1 MAASSDGSV
10 SATWQRII
18 DKNATMQI
26 LRVMLDGSG
35 LKVRALKS
43 EFVITN
49 PDAPDKGEIR
59 IGYASGYVSWRRVL
73 WEHWGPLQGF
83 LDEEKPTTEHHI
95 GADKIL
101 STLCETQK

>member
-26 LRVMLDGSG
+26 LRVMLDGSE
-35 LKVRALKS
+35 LKVRALKK

-49 PDAPDKGEIR
+49 PDAPEKGEVR
-59 IGYASGYVSWRRVL
+59 IEYASGYVSWRRVL
-73 WEHWGPLQGF
+73 WEQWGPLQGF
-83 LDEEKPTTEHHI
+83 HDEENPTEQHI

-101 STLCETQK
+101 NTLCETKK